1 MTNKKKT
8 AKKKNAIQA
17 VEKQQFPVEWY
28 TPDDI
33 KTYHATDMTVSFTGH
48 DFVVSFFEVRPPL
61 ILGSMSERRAQSK
74 EIKSVRKQ
82 CVSRIAVNVDRMPAF
97 IKAFQTNLKRY
108 KDAVKVKN

>member
-8 AKKKNAIQA
+8 AKKKTTLQA
-17 VEKQQFPVEWY
+17 LERTIPVEWY
-28 TPDDI
+28 TPDEI

-48 DFVVSFFEVRPPL
+48 DFVVSFFELRPPL
-61 ILGSMSERRAQSK
+61 ILGSVSERIAQSK